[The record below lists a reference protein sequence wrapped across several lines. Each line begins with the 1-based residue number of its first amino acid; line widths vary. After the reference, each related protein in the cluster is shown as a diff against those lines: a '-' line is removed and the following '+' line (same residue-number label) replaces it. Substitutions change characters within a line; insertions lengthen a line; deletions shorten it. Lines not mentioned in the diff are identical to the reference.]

1 MTVNEEKAI
10 VALATSKSQ
19 EEAARRCGLSAR
31 TLRHY
36 LQREEFQ
43 KAYRAA
49 CLELTSGATNR
60 ARQLLSPALDT
71 LDEVMNDANAPPAA
85 RTNAARIAIESAMR
99 LTEQNDIVRQLNEL
113 ERWKEELNGNR

>member
-1 MTVNEEKAI
+1 MTANQEKAV

-19 EEAARRCGLSAR
+19 EEAARKCGLSAR

-36 LQREEFQ
+36 LKNDEFQ

-49 CLELTSGATNR
+49 CLELTTGATNR

-71 LDEVMNDANAPPAA
+71 LDEVMNDTDAPPAA
-85 RTNAARIAIESAMR
+85 RTNAARIAIEASLR
-99 LTEQNDIVRQLNEL
+99 LSEQADILEKIERLEEWVNEQ
-113 ERWKEELNGNR
+113 RH